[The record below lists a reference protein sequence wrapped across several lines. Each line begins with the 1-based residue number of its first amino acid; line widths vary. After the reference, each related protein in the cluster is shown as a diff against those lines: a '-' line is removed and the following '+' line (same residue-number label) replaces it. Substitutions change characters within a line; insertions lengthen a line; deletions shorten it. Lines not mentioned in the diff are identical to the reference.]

1 MSSSQ
6 ATYLHVRVADT
17 IRHLIEEATLKT
29 GDKVP
34 SVRSM
39 SRQAGVSISTVLQAY
54 ANLEADGVV
63 VAKPQS
69 GYFVSSTAASHVRVP
84 DRIVFSEVKPAPAPA
99 FNLWA
104 SIYESATNDDIMPL
118 GLANPKS
125 ELLPVKGLARAVR
138 QVLNES
144 PERCTQYSFPPGEIE
159 LRRQI
164 AAQYYLRNQDVHPDD
179 IVITSGCTESILL
192 SLKATAQPG
201 DVIAVE
207 SPMYFVLL
215 RIVKSLGM
223 TLVEIESDPVTGMSI
238 EALARAVASIKI
250 SAVICIPN
258 FSNPNGTLMPD
269 EKKQR
274 LVDLLEAN
282 DIPLIEDDIYADLYF
297 GDNRPSSCRDFAHA
311 GTVLSCSS
319 FSKTLAP
326 GYRIGWV
333 LPGRYRDQVI
343 QHKRLTSAAT
353 TTLSQLAIAQFIQ
366 SGAYQRHLRVLR
378 QTFKQQIFKLRE
390 TIACYFPEGTRISDP
405 KGGFV
410 LWVQLPSQ
418 IDTRLLAERA
428 MQEKISIVPGSMFS
442 ASDQYSNFLRLCTG
456 FIWSEAAEQG
466 VKRLGEM
473 IEEMM

>member
-1 MSSSQ
+1 MASNH
-6 ATYLHVRVADT
+6 APYLHVRVADT
-17 IRHLIEEATLKT
+17 IRHLIEDSTLKT

-69 GYFVSSTAASHVRVP
+69 GYFVSPMAASYVRVP
-84 DRIVFSEVKPAPAPA
+84 DRIFCTELTPRPAPA
-99 FNLWA
+99 FNLWG
-104 SIYESATNDDIMPL
+104 SIYESATNEDILPL

-125 ELLPVKGLARAVR
+125 ELLPVKGLSRAVR

-144 PERCTQYSFPPGEIE
+144 PEKCIQYSFPPGELV
-159 LRRQI
+159 LRQQI

-192 SLKATAQPG
+192 SLKATAMPG

-238 EALARAVASIKI
+238 DALARAIDSITVA
-250 SAVICIPN
+250 AVICIPN

-269 EKKQR
+269 EKKR
-274 LVDLLEAN
+274 RMVKLLAN
-282 DIPLIEDDIYADLYF
+282 KGIPLIEDDIYADLYF
-297 GDNRPSSCRDFAHA
+297 ADTRPSSCRDFA
-311 GTVLSCSS
+311 VNDNILSCSS

-333 LPGRYRDQVI
+333 LPGIYREQII

-353 TTLSQLAIAQFIQ
+353 NTLSQLAIAQFMQ
-366 SGAYQRHLRVLR
+366 SGAYQRHLRILR
-378 QTFKQQIFKLRE
+378 QNFKQQIFLLRE
-390 TIACYFPEGTRISDP
+390 AIARYFPKGTRISDP
-405 KGGFV
+405 KGGFS
-410 LWVQLPSQ
+410 LWVQLPAGL
-418 IDTRLLAERA
+418 DTDVLAERA
-428 MQEKISIVPGSMFS
+428 MQEKISIVPGRMFS
-442 ASDQYSNFLRLCTG
+442 ASGQYANFLRLCVG
-456 FIWSEAAEQG
+456 FLWSEEAEQG

-473 IEEMM
+473 IAEAL